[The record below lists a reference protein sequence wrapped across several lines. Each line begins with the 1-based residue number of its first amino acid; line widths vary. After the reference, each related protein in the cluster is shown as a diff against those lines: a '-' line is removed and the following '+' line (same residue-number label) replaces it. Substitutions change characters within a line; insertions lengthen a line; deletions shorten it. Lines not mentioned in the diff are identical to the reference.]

1 MKAYVKSILLSLFF
15 TCLLPFNVAADE
27 VTDVVNDVAAKLVQ
41 QLPMDK
47 KIALKS
53 LSPDETGLPESFLR
67 QLVSETEAALM
78 SKSAFG
84 IKLLNR
90 TSTEQIW
97 EDAIEFGDADFD
109 QLYAASKAEILLI
122 LDAQAAATGLT
133 MNYTAY
139 ALDGDESGRVIA
151 SSGVV
156 RVDIDLEKAIG
167 INVKTINDDIA
178 KIISK
183 IQKISSA
190 GGLISDPSDFSEYF
204 HNARTYQER
213 GQSELALANYHEA
226 LLLQDLFYDPL
237 YEYLELTVAKYGL
250 ANAEEFLQNQLYNEL
265 TPQQKMFSK
274 VYFSQEVANY
284 FPRSGEEVYSERS
297 QQYEFKLLAD
307 EPYFRDFS
315 PPTYALF
322 LRKFG
327 DTLESVMQ
335 IENFGD
341 FSAYPND
348 ISEPAAVSARYLL
361 VRAGNEVLNSYQTGN
376 LGNFFIDDLKG
387 SIFANVDKVKQYLES
402 ARIAMAFPQTIDHY
416 YGTSGYLTDSQNMT
430 LRFPQTFSLNDE
442 DKWSLW
448 SLPCGYS
455 PDASVAE
462 YPDVQVKTALTGF
475 DTSITKPFSPHSTI
489 VLPLYADKCVEQ
501 MQRFENFTIKT
512 SNTWDAPI
520 GTYNQQ
526 RRTIKLSAYNLAIFD
541 DVDTTKPIL
550 LHVYYPPEGEGNPH
564 YTVDIRS
571 DGTQLTYGIEWW
583 QTPEDRQYLKVGYP
597 AVLTAQNIIQSS
609 INYNIREHIPEF
621 ISYHNMRGEAQKV
634 KIEFKG
640 IRGNWLGREARPYAD
655 LNTSRISKFTKGSL
669 NRFVNKPASCGV
681 NDKKAKVIDVENFT
695 NLRKEA
701 GLKGPVIGQVPLGA
715 QVSVINPG
723 SFLRYDRCAATCNGT
738 NQNAIKQCIDNNDV
752 WIEVQYNGRKGFL
765 SRKFLE

>member
-1 MKAYVKSILLSLFF
+1 MKAYVQSILLSIFF
-15 TCLLPFNVAADE
+15 ICSLPFNVAADE
-27 VTDVVNDVAAKLVQ
+27 VSDVVNDVAAKLVQ
-41 QLPMDK
+41 QLPLDK

-53 LSPDETGLPESFLR
+53 LSPDETGLPDSFLR

-78 SKSAFG
+78 SRSGFE

-139 ALDGDESGRVIA
+139 ALDGDESGQVIA
-151 SSGVV
+151 SSGAVK
-156 RVDIDLEKAIG
+156 VDIDLEKTIG
-167 INVKTINDDIA
+167 INVTTINDDIA
-178 KIISK
+178 EIISK

-190 GGLISDPSDFSEYF
+190 GGLISDPSDFSEFF

-213 GQSELALANYHEA
+213 GQTELALANYHEA

-237 YEYLELTVAKYGL
+237 YEYLELTVAKFGL
-250 ANAEEFLQNQLYNEL
+250 SDAEKFLQNQLYDEL
-265 TPQQKMFSK
+265 TSRQAMFAK
-274 VYFSQEVANY
+274 VYFSQEVTDF

-297 QQYEFKLLAD
+297 QRYEFKSLAD

-327 DTLESVMQ
+327 DTLQSVMQ

-341 FSAYPND
+341 FSAYSND
-348 ISEPAAVSARYLL
+348 ISVPAEVSARYLL

-376 LGNFFIDDLKG
+376 LSNFFIDDLKG
-387 SIFANVDKVKQYLES
+387 SIFANVDKIKQYLES
-402 ARIAMAFPQTIDHY
+402 ARIAMAFPQSIDHY
-416 YGTSGYLTDSQNMT
+416 YGTSGYLSDNQNMT
-430 LRFPQTFSLNDE
+430 LKFPQSFSLND
-442 DKWSLW
+442 DNKWSLW

-455 PDASVAE
+455 TDASVAE
-462 YPDVQVKTALTGF
+462 YPDVEVKTALTGF
-475 DTSITKPFSPHSTI
+475 EKSITKPFSPQRTI

-501 MQRFENFTIKT
+501 MQRFDNFKIKT
-512 SNTWDAPI
+512 SNAWDAPI

-526 RRTIKLSAYNLAIFD
+526 KRTIRLSAYNLAIFD
-541 DVDTTKPIL
+541 DVDTTKPVL
-550 LHVYYPPEGEGNPH
+550 LHIYYPPEGEGNPH

-571 DGTQLTYGIEWW
+571 DGTQLTQGIEWW
-583 QTPEDRQYLKVGYP
+583 QTPEDRMYLKVGYP
-597 AVLTAQNIIQSS
+597 AVLTAHNIIQSS
-609 INYNIREHIPEF
+609 INYDIRKHIPEF
-621 ISYHNMRGEAQKV
+621 ISYHNKRGEPQKV
-634 KIEFKG
+634 KIEFKEP
-640 IRGNWLGREARPYAD
+640 WDFLGREAQPYAEVD
-655 LNTSRISKFTKGSL
+655 KKQAYQFTKSSL
-669 NRFVNKPASCGV
+669 DSVVEQPLACSINTQISRVS
-681 NDKKAKVIDVENFT
+681 DVENYT
-695 NLRKEA
+695 NLRQQA
-701 GLKGPVIGQVPLGA
+701 GLDGQVIGQVPLGA
-715 QVSVINPG
+715 SVSVVNPG
-723 SFLRYDRCAATCNGT
+723 KFLRYDRCAAACNGT

-752 WIEVQYNGRKGFL
+752 WIEVKYNGRKGFL